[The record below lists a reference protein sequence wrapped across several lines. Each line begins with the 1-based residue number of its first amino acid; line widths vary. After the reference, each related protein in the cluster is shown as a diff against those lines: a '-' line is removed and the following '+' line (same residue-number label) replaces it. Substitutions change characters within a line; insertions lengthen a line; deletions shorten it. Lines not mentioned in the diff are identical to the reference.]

1 MSASSRHNPGLER
14 TLSFGPFHLMPSRRL
29 LLEGNAP
36 VRLGTRA
43 LDLLIALVERR
54 GETLGKAELVDI
66 VWPDTFVEEANLRV
80 HIGAL
85 RRVLADGHSGNRYIV
100 NMIGRGYS
108 FVAPVRV
115 EESTLPPDL
124 RERTLPAQTP
134 ASGTAR
140 LDLTPAGSLAGCLRA
155 PTSRLIGRDA
165 SIRLIGNQLGNR
177 RFVTIVGPGGIGK
190 TATALAV
197 AQQRAADHPQG
208 VYFIDLSAL
217 PRPELVASTVAAALG
232 RAGMPGEPLRTLAAH
247 LAHQSLLLVLD
258 SCDHVIEAAAQLTET
273 LLRAAPNLHVLAT
286 SRESLRAE
294 GEWVH
299 RLPSLE
305 LPPAESRL
313 TAQELLAWPAPLLFV
328 ERAMAAADGFELADA
343 DTALVI
349 DICRR
354 LDGIP
359 LAIEL
364 AAARVELFG
373 LLGLADR
380 LDSHLLLFSHGRRTV
395 LPRHQTLRATLDWS
409 HKTLTAAE
417 QRLLR
422 RLSCLQGPFSL
433 ADAGFIAA
441 DGAAEAASSALLET
455 VGELVAK
462 SLVTIT
468 IEAEEPIYRLSPITR
483 AYAASCL
490 AEAGEA
496 NEIARR
502 HCRYCLARLE
512 EADKAWPE
520 LGRPAWLTRYAPLIH
535 DIRAALDWAFS
546 SGGDLLLGLDLVSAA
561 NPLAFQLSLLEE
573 HRQWVERALSALARL
588 GHDDPLL
595 EMRLNISLAQLTQ
608 QVSGPSPLVTRA
620 FRRVLEIAEQIG
632 NTDYQ
637 ADALMG
643 MWVWAFGV
651 GDYPATAGFIKRLQ
665 VLPGMR
671 ENMNRA
677 ALISRRMEAQTSHF
691 LGDHKTASRLAREML
706 TIDTV
711 LVSSTYNAPIHV
723 DHQVSMRILLSRI
736 LWIEG
741 EVAAAFDMVEECLER
756 ASGDNF
762 FAYCQAVAMA
772 ATPIALWSGDDER
785 ARDFNDRLREC
796 ADRNASPFWASWAHN
811 FDTVLALRMRPRPL
825 AGLSTLP
832 IFGAKQVDMLA
843 TLAPELV
850 SDEAVDRVRTGTVGW
865 CAPEVL
871 RAQALHLMAR
881 PDSEAQAM
889 AEALLVRSLDLARQ
903 QGARSWELRTAT
915 TLAGMM
921 ETRGEAAQASA
932 LIDMVLARY
941 GTPRQTADLAGAR
954 ALAGRLRQHRPMQLV
969 AS

>member
-1 MSASSRHNPGLER
+1 MSAPPSHSLDQER
-14 TLSFGPFHLMPSRRL
+14 VLCFGPFRLVPSRRL
-29 LLEGNAP
+29 LLEGDEP

-43 LDLLIALVERR
+43 FDLLTALVERR
-54 GETLGKAELVDI
+54 GQTLGKAELVDI

-85 RRVLADGHSGNRYIV
+85 RRILADGRAGNRYIV
-100 NMIGRGYS
+100 NMVGRGYS
-108 FVAPVRV
+108 FVAPVRI
-115 EESTLPPDL
+115 EDGEADTSAGKSALTRARMPAAD
-124 RERTLPAQTP
+124 PAQV
-134 ASGTAR
+134 TAEVLPSRPGR
-140 LDLTPAGSLAGCLRA
+140 LVGRDESV
-155 PTSRLIGRDA
+155 RLICSQLA
-165 SIRLIGNQLGNR
+165 SR
-177 RFVTIVGPGGIGK
+177 RFVTLVGPGGIGK
-190 TATALAV
+190 TATALAA
-197 AQQRAADHPQG
+197 AQQLAGHYRHG
-208 VYFIDLSAL
+208 IHFVDLSTL
-217 PRPELVASTVAAALG
+217 TKPELVAGTVAATLG
-232 RAGMPGEPLRTLAAH
+232 RSGMAGDPLPNLAAH
-247 LAHQSLLLVLD
+247 LAQQSMLLILD
-258 SCDHVIEAAAQLTET
+258 SCEHVIEAAAQMSEY
-273 LLRAAPNLHVLAT
+273 LLRAAPQLHVLAT

-299 RLPSLE
+299 RLPSLA
-305 LPPAESRL
+305 LPPEDIRP
-313 TAQELLAWPAPLLFV
+313 TAAGLLAWPAPLLFI
-328 ERAMAAADGFELADA
+328 ERAMASADGFALADDDA
-343 DTALVI
+343 PLVI

-409 HKTLTAAE
+409 HMTLTGAE
-417 QRLLR
+417 QQLLR
-422 RLSCLQGPFSL
+422 RLSCFRGAFTL
-433 ADAGFIAA
+433 ADALLVAG
-441 DGAAEAASSALLET
+441 DGPGEAGCGSLLET
-455 VGELVAK
+455 MGELVAK
-462 SLVTIT
+462 SLVGIA
-468 IEAEEPIYRLSPITR
+468 IEEEEPVYRLSAITR
-483 AYAASCL
+483 AYAASHL

-496 NEIARR
+496 NETARR
-502 HCRYCLARLE
+502 HCRYCLARLA
-512 EADKAWPE
+512 EADKFWPE
-520 LGRPAWLTRYAPLIH
+520 LGRPAWLARYTPLIN
-535 DIRAALDWAFS
+535 DIRAGLDWAFS
-546 SGGDLLLGLDLVSAA
+546 PEGDLPLGLELVSAA

-573 HRQWVERALSALARL
+573 HRQWVERALAAFASS
-588 GHDDPLL
+588 GHDDPQL
-595 EMRLNISLAQLTQ
+595 EMRLNISLGQLTQ

-620 FRRVLEIAEQIG
+620 FRRVLEIAERIG

-665 VLPGMR
+665 ALPGMR
-671 ENMNRA
+671 EHMNRA

-691 LGDHKTASRLAREML
+691 LGDHKTAGRLAREML
-706 TIDTV
+706 TIDTA

-723 DHQVSMRILLSRI
+723 DHQVSMRILLSRA

-741 EVAAAFDMVEECLER
+741 DVAAAFDMVEECLER

-772 ATPIALWSGDDER
+772 AAPIALWSGDDER

-850 SDEAVDRVRTGTVGW
+850 SDEAVARVRAGTVGW

-921 ETRGEAAQASA
+921 ETRGETAQASA

-941 GTPRQTADLAGAR
+941 GTPHQTADLAGAR
-954 ALAGRLRQHRPMQLV
+954 ALAGRLRQHQPMQRV

>member
-1 MSASSRHNPGLER
+1 MRADIPHSAGQER
-14 TLSFGPFHLMPSRRL
+14 TLCFGPFRLVPARRL
-29 LLEGNAP
+29 LLEEDRP

-54 GETLGKAELVDI
+54 GETLGKTELVDI

-85 RRVLADGHSGNRYIV
+85 RRVLGDGRSGNRYIV
-100 NMIGRGYS
+100 NMVGRGYC
-108 FVAPVRV
+108 FVAPVLV
-115 EESTLPPDL
+115 EETQNSGAKAHPPALSAPRSHVLP
-124 RERTLPAQTP
+124 TH
-134 ASGTAR
+134 
-140 LDLTPAGSLAGCLRA
+140 
-155 PTSRLIGRDA
+155 TSRLIGRDDCV
-165 SIRLIGNQLGNR
+165 NQICGQLSAR
-177 RFVTIVGPGGIGK
+177 RFVSLIGPGGIGK
-190 TATALAV
+190 TAAALAV
-197 AQQRAADHPQG
+197 TEQLAGQYAQGIHF
-208 VYFIDLSAL
+208 VDLSTL
-217 PRPELVASTVAAALG
+217 TRPELVASTVAAALG
-232 RAGMPGEPLRTLAAH
+232 RSATAGEPLRALAAH

-258 SCDHVIEAAAQLTET
+258 SCEPVIEAAAQLSEY
-273 LLRAAPNLHVLAT
+273 LLRAAPRLHVLAT

-299 RLPSLE
+299 RLPSLD
-305 LPPAESRL
+305 LPPPDARPR
-313 TAQELLAWPAPLLFV
+313 ANELLSWPAPLLFI

-343 DTALVI
+343 DVPLVI

-409 HKTLTAAE
+409 HRTLTGME
-417 QRLLR
+417 QRVLQ
-422 RLSCLQGPFSL
+422 RLSCLQGAFTL
-433 ADAGFIAA
+433 AEVIAIAGDDPA
-441 DGAAEAASSALLET
+441 GTGSGTLLET
-455 VGELVAK
+455 MGELVAK
-462 SLVTIT
+462 SLVGIT
-468 IEAEEPIYRLSPITR
+468 IEGEEPAYRLSAITR
-483 AYAASCL
+483 AYAASRL

-502 HCRYCLARLE
+502 HCQYCLSRLE
-512 EADKAWPE
+512 AADREWPE
-520 LGRPAWLTRYAPLIH
+520 LGRPAWLARYAPLIN
-535 DIRAALDWAFS
+535 DIRAALEWAFS
-546 SGGDLLLGLDLVSAA
+546 AEGELMLGLDLVSAA

-573 HRQWVERALSALARL
+573 HRQWVERALAALAQS
-588 GHDDPLL
+588 GHSDPRL
-595 EMRLNISLAQLTQ
+595 EMRLNISLGQLTQ
-608 QVSGPSPLVTRA
+608 QISGPSPLVTRA
-620 FRRVLEIAEQIG
+620 FNRVLEIAGQIG
-632 NTDYQ
+632 DTAYQ

-651 GDYPATAGFIKRLQ
+651 GDYPATADFIRRLQ
-665 VLPGMR
+665 ALPGMR

-677 ALISRRMEAQTSHF
+677 ALTSRRMDAQTSHF
-691 LGDHKTASRLAREML
+691 LGDHATADRLAREML

-736 LWIEG
+736 LWIQGRVVEAS
-741 EVAAAFDMVEECLER
+741 EMVEECLER
-756 ASGDNF
+756 ALGDNF
-762 FAYCQAVAMA
+762 FAYCQALAMA
-772 ATPIALWSGDDER
+772 AGPVALWSGEDER
-785 ARDFNDRLREC
+785 ARDFNDRLRRC
-796 ADRNASPFWASWAHN
+796 ADQNASPFWASWAHN
-811 FDTVLALRMRPRPL
+811 LDTVLTLRARPRPL

-832 IFGAKQVDMLA
+832 IFGAKQIDMLA

-850 SDEAVDRVRTGTVGW
+850 SEEAVARVRKGAVGW

-881 PDSEAQAM
+881 SDSEAQAM

-915 TLAGMM
+915 TLAGLM
-921 ETRGEAAQASA
+921 ESRGEASQASA
-932 LIDMVLARY
+932 LIDMVLARCDSAWL
-941 GTPRQTADLAGAR
+941 TSDLAAAR
-954 ALAGRLRQHRPMQLV
+954 ALAGKLRQYRPLQQ
-969 AS
+969 AAG